1 MANVRY
7 GIKGYGQ
14 LELNQVA
21 FRRSG
26 RIEAQ
31 CALDAKVFAKMPA
44 ENGMLLAVNNID
56 RVVTLA
62 DGNFPVALHYSTEHM
77 YDERANALKDFK
89 LEIGGFLPRMGYLGA
104 GDKYTTNCLA
114 YDNATYVA
122 EDGKT
127 ADEVFE
133 EAINAVAADNRL
145 YAHACPE
152 TGAHLINNV
161 ATGAVAI
168 VLGASTMPD
177 GTFAVKFQA
186 L

>member
-7 GIKGYGQ
+7 GINGYGQ

-31 CALDAKVFAKMPA
+31 CALDGKVFNKEKPA
-44 ENGMLLAVNNID
+44 ENGMLLAVNNIE

-62 DGNFPVALHYSTEHM
+62 NGNFPVALNYTSEHM
-77 YDERANALKDFK
+77 YDNRANALKDFK
-89 LEIGGFLPRMGYLGA
+89 LEPGSFLPRMGYLGA

-114 YDNATYVA
+114 YAEGAFDDDGAFESAIKGVTAT
-122 EDGKT
+122 
-127 ADEVFE
+127 
-133 EAINAVAADNRL
+133 NRL

-152 TGAHLINNV
+152 TGAHLINTTAEN
-161 ATGAVAI
+161 AVAI
-168 VLGASTMPD
+168 VLGATTMPD
-177 GTFAVKFQA
+177 GQFAVKFQA